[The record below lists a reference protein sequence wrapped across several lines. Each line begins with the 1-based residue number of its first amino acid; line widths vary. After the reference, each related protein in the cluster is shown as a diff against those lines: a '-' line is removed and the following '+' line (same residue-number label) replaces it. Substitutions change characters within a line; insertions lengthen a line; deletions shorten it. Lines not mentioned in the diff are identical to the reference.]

1 MQNKDV
7 VNMTNEEFIKILDL
21 YKDSKTKSNGELT
34 KAMDSLTQTYDE
46 IKTKI
51 IDLTHYLD
59 NVENIYNKILSEYN
73 SRVKN
78 GQ

>member
-34 KAMDSLTQTYDE
+34 KAMDILTQTYDE

>member
-1 MQNKDV
+1 
-7 VNMTNEEFIKILDL
+7 MTNEEFIKILDL

-34 KAMDSLTQTYDE
+34 KAMDILTQTYDE

>member
-7 VNMTNEEFIKILDL
+7 VNMTNEEFIKIVEICKEL
-21 YKDSKTKSNGELT
+21 KGKSNVDLTNAMNDLT
-34 KAMDSLTQTYDE
+34 KTFNNTK
-46 IKTKI
+46 IKI

-59 NVENIYNKILSEYN
+59 NIEEMYHKILSEYN

-78 GQ
+78 G

>member
-1 MQNKDV
+1 
-7 VNMTNEEFIKILDL
+7 MTNEEFIKILDL